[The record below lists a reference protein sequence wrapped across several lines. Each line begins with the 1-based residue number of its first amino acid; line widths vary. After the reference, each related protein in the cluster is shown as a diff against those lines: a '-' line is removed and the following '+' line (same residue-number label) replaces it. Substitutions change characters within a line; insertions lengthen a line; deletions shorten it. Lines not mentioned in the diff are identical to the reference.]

1 MKAKNRIRI
10 LRALAIAGSLSA
22 VALPSAASA
31 KPVSDPHP
39 VIVPQRAAVVI
50 PVRHENGVSPA
61 PNHVKYSN
69 TWMPGS
75 NFHVEAQTPQKPYS
89 LPASFKPEVQTPNPA
104 PQKPYSLPASFKPE
118 VQTPGSPVAS
128 TPAGSVVRE
137 IRTVTDDGGRTLAI
151 VLAAIALAVALG
163 GTALVLVR
171 QTRMQRQLLGS
182 SRPLAS

>member
-89 LPASFKPEVQTPNPA
+89 LPASFKPEVQTP
-104 PQKPYSLPASFKPE
+104 
-118 VQTPGSPVAS
+118 GSPVAS